1 MLRKLLKFLPR
12 RYEDPRSFRQAFPR
26 MGFIQRHV
34 VADMAARG
42 LLQMDSY
49 NNGILVPTDALEARC
64 LMHEIGES
72 WANGNAELTALTIS
86 TLMGIPLKGKDGL
99 KDRTRLLEYRYDN

>member
-1 MLRKLLKFLPR
+1 
-12 RYEDPRSFRQAFPR
+12 
-26 MGFIQRHV
+26 
-34 VADMAARG
+34 
-42 LLQMDSY
+42 MDSY